1 MKTIFTLGLLA
12 MGLSLYAQPMPPT
25 PPTPIGGIALLA
37 AAGVALGAKKL
48 YDKKK

>member
-1 MKTIFTLGLLA
+1 MKKTITLITLMFGLA
-12 MGLSLYAQPMPPT
+12 VYAQPDNPN

-48 YDKKK
+48 YDKK

>member
-1 MKTIFTLGLLA
+1 MKKLLILA
-12 MGLSLYAQPMPPT
+12 FIMGGMGLYAQPDNPGN
-25 PPTPIGGIALLA
+25 PTPIGGIALLA

>member
-25 PPTPIGGIALLA
+25 PTPIGGIALLA

-48 YDKKK
+48 YDKK